1 MTVYNVV
8 NMNGIAEITGDIG
21 SWNAPDSITCD
32 TYSTKQINVFSNGGN
47 STLTFSF
54 LTGTLILPDGAS
66 YNIDL
71 PLPLSNFTLTLSAID
86 PGASLFYCIVGVK

>member
-8 NMNGIAEITGDIG
+8 NMAGIAEITGNIG
-21 SWNAPDSITCD
+21 TLAAPATVDCTA
-32 TYSTKQINVFSNGGN
+32 YSVKQINVFSSGGN

-66 YNIDL
+66 YSIDL
-71 PLPLSNFTLTLSAID
+71 PLPISGFSFTLTAID
-86 PGASLFYCIVGVK
+86 PGTSCLYSIVGVK